1 MYFDLVVSM
10 EPIKLRIICIG
21 NALHSNDG
29 VGRAVFE
36 RLSHTSL
43 PECVDVFDGGIG
55 GLTLLPLF
63 KCVQQVLL
71 VDLIKTD
78 KEVGSVS
85 LYENVVMDLPI
96 EGNLSGEH
104 GGDLTS
110 VLRMLPIYLQAI
122 PKVDLLGVSARN
134 IDYFDSCLQS
144 QVEQVIDA
152 VCIDILKYIG
162 SNVLRR

>member
-1 MYFDLVVSM
+1 MNPF
-10 EPIKLRIICIG
+10 KLRIICIG

-29 VGRAVFE
+29 VGLAVFE
-36 RLSHTSL
+36 RLSHADL

-63 KCVQQVLL
+63 KGVQQVLL
-71 VDLIKTD
+71 VDLIKTE

-85 LYENVVMDLPI
+85 LYENVVMNLPI
-96 EGNLSGEH
+96 KGNLNAEH

-110 VLRMLPIYLQAI
+110 VLSMLPIYLQEM

-134 IDYFDSCLQS
+134 IDYFDYSLQS

-152 VCIDILKYIG
+152 VCTDILQYID
-162 SNVLRR
+162 SHVLRRQGALS

>member
-1 MYFDLVVSM
+1 M
-10 EPIKLRIICIG
+10 ELIKLRIICIG

-36 RLSHTSL
+36 RLSLAGL

-63 KCVQQVLL
+63 KGVQRVLL

-78 KEVGSVS
+78 QQVGSVS
-85 LYENVVMDLPI
+85 LYENVLSALPI
-96 EGNLSGEH
+96 KGDLSGEH

-110 VLRMLPIYLQAI
+110 VLSMLPIYLQAM
-122 PKVDLLGVSARN
+122 PKIDLLGVSASN
-134 IDYFDSCLQS
+134 IDYFDPSLQS

-152 VCIDILKYIG
+152 VCIDILQYID
-162 SNVLRR
+162 SRVLRRQSVLS